1 MNREMS
7 SADAHSYCKRVQMV
21 FQDPFRSFNPRRRVG
36 GTLAEGLM
44 NFGVIASEVHAR
56 MLKMRL
62 ATNLRYRVRL

>member
-1 MNREMS
+1 MRTALQACANGVPGS
-7 SADAHSYCKRVQMV
+7 VPLVQSAPQ
-21 FQDPFRSFNPRRRVG
+21 G
-36 GTLAEGLM
+36 GRTLAEGLM